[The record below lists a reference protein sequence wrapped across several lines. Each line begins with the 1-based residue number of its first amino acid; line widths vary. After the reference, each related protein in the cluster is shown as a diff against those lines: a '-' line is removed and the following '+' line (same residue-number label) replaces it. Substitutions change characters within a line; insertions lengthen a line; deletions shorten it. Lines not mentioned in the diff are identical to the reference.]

1 MIEALDLLLKVLDSN
16 LLFHH
21 GNLESWDCNSVP
33 LLVNPEL
40 CNWNFNSALEVDIHK
55 LIFFPTHSP
64 RARHCVPRAY
74 LHNSLWCL
82 KIVEVEDATSLG

>member
-1 MIEALDLLLKVLDSN
+1 MVEALHLLLKVLDSN

-55 LIFFPTHSP
+55 LI
-64 RARHCVPRAY
+64 
-74 LHNSLWCL
+74 
-82 KIVEVEDATSLG
+82 

>member
-1 MIEALDLLLKVLDSN
+1 MEWYQGHSRHPFQTVHGVCELMIEALDLLLKVLDSN

-55 LIFFPTHSP
+55 LI
-64 RARHCVPRAY
+64 
-74 LHNSLWCL
+74 
-82 KIVEVEDATSLG
+82 